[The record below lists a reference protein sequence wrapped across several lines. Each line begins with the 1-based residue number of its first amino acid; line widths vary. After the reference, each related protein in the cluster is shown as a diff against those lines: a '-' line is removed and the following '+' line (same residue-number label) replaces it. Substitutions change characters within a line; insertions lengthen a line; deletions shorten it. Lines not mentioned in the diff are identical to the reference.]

1 MPRPERDTPL
11 LLQLLNAFNEGGSGH
26 SKDFGIGGMKSAA
39 ASAAAAS
46 YQHDSMKRVE
56 APASMSIADSLKS
69 KPALSKQAPSHT
81 TDQNLAKANNLLA
94 ELDREEK
101 SGFNLRES

>member
-1 MPRPERDTPL
+1 
-11 LLQLLNAFNEGGSGH
+11 
-26 SKDFGIGGMKSAA
+26 MKSA
-39 ASAAAAS
+39 AAAAS
-46 YQHDSMKRVE
+46 YQKDSMKRVE
-56 APASMSIADSLKS
+56 PPPSMSIADSLRS
-69 KPALSKQAPSHT
+69 KPAMSKQAPSHT